1 MWESIAN
8 WLYTNAAAIF
18 ISALTSLLISK
29 YYFYKANRDGVLST
43 TIFPIVRILEKGT
56 YNRKNYEELFSINSS
71 YSIKYLKKDERK
83 KLLALLSSYRA
94 VCKYTKEAADTDCV
108 MSYFAYKLEQNGIN
122 PKPCAEK
129 DDEGNLLFY
138 DFPPEYNYLQDYVY
152 QIISSYEFVESPTTC
167 CEKITQEFKSY
178 AKRYYTEKPIEFFDD
193 CSITEVIDRSRVTQ
207 KWEEKFALADKCKTE
222 FLNLSICEE
231 AREIIRDSSVNE
243 YDKKNK
249 KDEPDDQNFIQK
261 IILQMKEL
269 KNSKYS
275 SIYVIFCLVEQSV
288 ILEILKDVST
298 RITNENTR
306 LWVYIVGGLIS
317 IGLLL
322 WLIWVVEKRA
332 RKQIE
337 EDALAQIR
345 DEKIATHKKK
355 DLIIECATTI
365 GYVGPVLCLATWSSF
380 FDEAF
385 WFWFKWGLIALALV
399 LGIVVP
405 VVFNKRK

>member
-1 MWESIAN
+1 MWESIVD
-8 WLYTNAAAIF
+8 WFYTNAAAIF
-18 ISALTSLLISK
+18 ISALASLLISK
-29 YYFYKANRDGVLST
+29 YYFYKANKDGVLST
-43 TIFPIVRILEKGT
+43 IIFPIVRILEKGT
-56 YNRKNYEELFSINSS
+56 YSRKNYEELFSINSS
-71 YSIKYLKKDERK
+71 YSVKYLKKDERK

-108 MSYFAYKLEQNGIN
+108 MSYFAYKLEENGIN
-122 PKPCAEK
+122 PKPRAEK

-167 CEKITQEFKSY
+167 CEKITQEFKNY
-178 AKRYYTEKPIEFFDD
+178 AKRYYTEKPIEFFND
-193 CSITEVIDRSRVTQ
+193 CSITEVIERSRVTQ
-207 KWEEKFALADKCKTE
+207 KWEEKFALADKCKAE
-222 FLNLSICEE
+222 FLSLSICEE
-231 AREIIRDSSVNE
+231 AKEIIRGSSVNE
-243 YDKKNK
+243 YDKNNK
-249 KDEPDDQNFIQK
+249 LEEPDDQNFIQK

-288 ILEILKDVST
+288 VLEFLRDVSKW
-298 RITNENTR
+298 IANEKIG
-306 LWVYIVGGLIS
+306 LWIYIIGGPIS

-322 WLIWVVEKRA
+322 WLVWVVEKCA

-345 DEKIATHKKK
+345 DKRITTHKKK

-385 WFWFKWGLIALALV
+385 WFKWGLITLALV
-399 LGIVVP
+399 LGIVIP
-405 VVFNKRK
+405 VIFYKRK